1 MAYNYNLATFLIQ
14 EVKDYNFNNDMKKE
28 KETKVEETQNE
39 AQEMKNEAQ
48 DAKMETS
55 EVETPE
61 TEETE
66 KAEEP
71 NEWEKKYKDLN
82 DSHLRLMADF
92 DNYRKRTIKE
102 KADLI
107 KNAGERII
115 CDFLP
120 IVDNFE
126 RALESMKTAEDV
138 EAVRQGVELIYNQV
152 MAMMKANGVAVIETE
167 NAPFD
172 TEYHEAITTIPAP
185 TPELKDKIVDC
196 TTKGYTMNEK
206 VIRHAKVVVGN

>member
-1 MAYNYNLATFLIQ
+1 
-14 EVKDYNFNNDMKKE
+14 MKKE
-28 KETKVEETQNE
+28 KETKVEETQQETQEVQNE
-39 AQEMKNEAQ
+39 TQTPQE
-48 DAKMETS
+48 
-55 EVETPE
+55 EVENQV
-61 TEETE
+61 TEEV
-66 KAEEP
+66 
-71 NEWEKKYKDLN
+71 NEWEKKYNDIN
-82 DSHLRLMADF
+82 DSYLRLMADF

-115 CDFLP
+115 IDFLP

-126 RALESMKTAEDV
+126 RALDSMKTAEDV

-152 MAMMKANGVAVIETE
+152 MSMMKANGVAVIETKD
-167 NAPFD
+167 APFD

-206 VIRHAKVVVGN
+206 VIRHAKVVVGA

>member
-1 MAYNYNLATFLIQ
+1 
-14 EVKDYNFNNDMKKE
+14 MKKE

-39 AQEMKNEAQ
+39 NQEVKQEAQETQTEAQ
-48 DAKMETS
+48 ET
-55 EVETPE
+55 EAQE
-61 TEETE
+61 TEEV
-66 KAEEP
+66 
-71 NEWEKKYKDLN
+71 NEWEKKYNEIN
-82 DSHLRLMADF
+82 DSYLRLMADF

>member
-1 MAYNYNLATFLIQ
+1 
-14 EVKDYNFNNDMKKE
+14 MKKE

-126 RALESMKTAEDV
+126 RALESMKTADDV

-152 MAMMKANGVAVIETE
+152 MSMMKANGVAVIETE

>member
-1 MAYNYNLATFLIQ
+1 MEQ
-14 EVKDYNFNNDMKKE
+14 KKE
-28 KETKVEETQNE
+28 TTQVNVENDGVAMDAAAAEATTEATTEAAGAKASETTETE
-39 AQEMKNEAQ
+39 AQEQ
-48 DAKMETS
+48 P
-55 EVETPE
+55 EV
-61 TEETE
+61 
-66 KAEEP
+66 
-71 NEWEKKYKDLN
+71 NEWEAKFNTLN

-138 EAVRQGVELIYNQV
+138 KAVRQGVELIYNQV
-152 MAMMKANGVAVIETE
+152 MSMMKANGVAVIETKE
-167 NAPFD
+167 APFD
-172 TEYHEAITTIPAP
+172 TEFHEAITTIPAP

-196 TTKGYTMNEK
+196 TTKGYMMNDK

>member
-1 MAYNYNLATFLIQ
+1 
-14 EVKDYNFNNDMKKE
+14 MKKE

-39 AQEMKNEAQ
+39 AQEIKNEAQ

-102 KADLI
+102 KAELI

>member
-1 MAYNYNLATFLIQ
+1 
-14 EVKDYNFNNDMKKE
+14 MKKE

-39 AQEMKNEAQ
+39 TQEVKQEAQETQTEAQ
-48 DAKMETS
+48 
-55 EVETPE
+55 E
-61 TEETE
+61 TETQE
-66 KAEEP
+66 AEEI
-71 NEWEKKYKDLN
+71 NEWEKKYNNIN
-82 DSHLRLMADF
+82 DSYLRLMADF

-115 CDFLP
+115 TDFLP

-126 RALESMKTAEDV
+126 RALNSMKTAEDV
-138 EAVRQGVELIYNQV
+138 EAVRQGVELIYNQI
-152 MAMMKANGVAVIETE
+152 MSMMKANGVAVIETE

>member
-1 MAYNYNLATFLIQ
+1 
-14 EVKDYNFNNDMKKE
+14 MKKNE
-28 KETKVEETQNE
+28 NVEN
-39 AQEMKNEAQ
+39 QEM
-48 DAKMETS
+48 
-55 EVETPE
+55 ETPE
-61 TEETE
+61 VMDQQEANAEETANE
-66 KAEEP
+66 SAETAAEEV
-71 NEWEKKYKDLN
+71 NEWEVKYNDLN
-82 DSHLRLMADF
+82 NSYLRLMADF

-120 IVDNFE
+120 IIDNFE
-126 RALESMKTAEDV
+126 RALASMKTAEDV
-138 EAVRQGVELIYNQV
+138 DAVRQGVELIYNQV
-152 MAMMKANGVAVIETE
+152 MAMIKANGVAVIETE

-185 TPELKDKIVDC
+185 MPELKDKIVDC

>member
-1 MAYNYNLATFLIQ
+1 MFESAIDLLSYATIKKYEGCDWREEHLLSLAGVYQPAKQIEQSKIPVALSRYLKENPEIE
-14 EVKDYNFNNDMKKE
+14 EV
-28 KETKVEETQNE
+28 
-39 AQEMKNEAQ
+39 
-48 DAKMETS
+48 
-55 EVETPE
+55 
-61 TEETE
+61 
-66 KAEEP
+66 
-71 NEWEKKYKDLN
+71 NEWEEKFNTLN

-206 VIRHAKVVVGN
+206 VIRHAKVVVGA

>member
-1 MAYNYNLATFLIQ
+1 
-14 EVKDYNFNNDMKKE
+14 MKKE
-28 KETKVEETQNE
+28 KETKVEETQQETQKVQNE
-39 AQEMKNEAQ
+39 TQTPQE
-48 DAKMETS
+48 
-55 EVETPE
+55 EVENQV
-61 TEETE
+61 TEEV
-66 KAEEP
+66 
-71 NEWEKKYKDLN
+71 NEWEKKYNDIN
-82 DSHLRLMADF
+82 DSYLRLMADF

-115 CDFLP
+115 TDFLP

-138 EAVRQGVELIYNQV
+138 DAVRQGVELIYNQV
-152 MAMMKANGVAVIETE
+152 MSMMKANGVAVIETKD
-167 NAPFD
+167 APFD

-206 VIRHAKVVVGN
+206 VIRHAKVVVGA

>member
-1 MAYNYNLATFLIQ
+1 MEDYNYN
-14 EVKDYNFNNDMKKE
+14 NNMKQE
-28 KETKVEETQNE
+28 KETKVEEVAKE
-39 AQEMKNEAQ
+39 AQEVKQEAQ
-48 DAKMETS
+48 
-55 EVETPE
+55 EVENQA
-61 TEETE
+61 TEEV
-66 KAEEP
+66 

-115 CDFLP
+115 TDFLP

-138 EAVRQGVELIYNQV
+138 DAVRQGVELIYNQV
-152 MAMMKANGVAVIETE
+152 MSMLKSNGVAVIETE

-172 TEYHEAITTIPAP
+172 TEFHEAITTIPAP

-206 VIRHAKVVVGN
+206 VIRHSKVVVGA

>member
-1 MAYNYNLATFLIQ
+1 M
-14 EVKDYNFNNDMKKE
+14 EKE
-28 KETKVEETQNE
+28 KETKVEETQQETQKVQNE
-39 AQEMKNEAQ
+39 TQTPQE
-48 DAKMETS
+48 
-55 EVETPE
+55 EVENQV
-61 TEETE
+61 TEEV
-66 KAEEP
+66 
-71 NEWEKKYKDLN
+71 NEWEKKYNDIN
-82 DSHLRLMADF
+82 DSYLRLMADF

-115 CDFLP
+115 TDFLP

-138 EAVRQGVELIYNQV
+138 DAVRQGVELIYNQV
-152 MAMMKANGVAVIETE
+152 MSMMKANGVAVIETKD
-167 NAPFD
+167 APFD

-206 VIRHAKVVVGN
+206 VIRHAKVVVGA

>member
-1 MAYNYNLATFLIQ
+1 
-14 EVKDYNFNNDMKKE
+14 MKKE

-55 EVETPE
+55 EIETPE

-71 NEWEKKYKDLN
+71 NKWEKKYKDLN

>member
-1 MAYNYNLATFLIQ
+1 
-14 EVKDYNFNNDMKKE
+14 MKKE
-28 KETKVEETQNE
+28 KEKETLNETQDSKQETQNT
-39 AQEMKNEAQ
+39 QEQN
-48 DAKMETS
+48 
-55 EVETPE
+55 VETPE
-61 TEETE
+61 TANTNTEEV
-66 KAEEP
+66 
-71 NEWEKKYKDLN
+71 NEWEKKYNDIN
-82 DSHLRLMADF
+82 DSYLRLMADF

-115 CDFLP
+115 TDFLP

-138 EAVRQGVELIYNQV
+138 DAVRQGVELIYNQ
-152 MAMMKANGVAVIETE
+152 MMSMMKANGVAVIETKD
-167 NAPFD
+167 APFD

>member
-1 MAYNYNLATFLIQ
+1 
-14 EVKDYNFNNDMKKE
+14 MKKE
-28 KETKVEETQNE
+28 KESKVEETQQETQEVQNE
-39 AQEMKNEAQ
+39 TQTPQE
-48 DAKMETS
+48 
-55 EVETPE
+55 EVENQV
-61 TEETE
+61 TEEV
-66 KAEEP
+66 
-71 NEWEKKYKDLN
+71 NEWEKKYNDIN
-82 DSHLRLMADF
+82 DSYLRLMADF

-115 CDFLP
+115 TDFLP

-126 RALESMKTAEDV
+126 RALDSMKTAEDV

-152 MAMMKANGVAVIETE
+152 MSMMKANGVAVIETKD
-167 NAPFD
+167 APFD

-206 VIRHAKVVVGN
+206 VIRHAKVVVGA

>member
-1 MAYNYNLATFLIQ
+1 LPVANYQLAFLI
-14 EVKDYNFNNDMKKE
+14 NWLIINNISNINMEQE
-28 KETKVEETQNE
+28 KEIKQDFVEKDEVVVENSATTE
-39 AQEMKNEAQ
+39 A
-48 DAKMETS
+48 T
-55 EVETPE
+55 E
-61 TEETE
+61 TENV
-66 KAEEP
+66 AEVQPEV
-71 NEWEKKYKDLN
+71 NEWEVKFNNLN

-120 IVDNFE
+120 IIDNFE
-126 RALESMKTAEDV
+126 RALTSMKTAEDV
-138 EAVRQGVELIYNQV
+138 DAVRQGVELIYNQV
-152 MAMMKANGVAVIETE
+152 MSMMKANGVAVIETE

-172 TEYHEAITTIPAP
+172 TEFHEAITTIPAP

>member
-1 MAYNYNLATFLIQ
+1 
-14 EVKDYNFNNDMKKE
+14 MKKE

-39 AQEMKNEAQ
+39 NQEVKQEAQETQTEAQ
-48 DAKMETS
+48 ET
-55 EVETPE
+55 ETQE
-61 TEETE
+61 TEEV
-66 KAEEP
+66 
-71 NEWEKKYKDLN
+71 NEWERKYNEIN
-82 DSHLRLMADF
+82 DSYLRLMADF

-120 IVDNFE
+120 IIDNFE
-126 RALESMKTAEDV
+126 RALNSMKTAEDV
-138 EAVRQGVELIYNQV
+138 DAVRQGVELIYNQV
-152 MAMMKANGVAVIETE
+152 MSMMKTNGVAVIETE

-172 TEYHEAITTIPAP
+172 TEFHEAITTIPAP

-196 TTKGYTMNEK
+196 TTKGYTMNDK

>member
-1 MAYNYNLATFLIQ
+1 
-14 EVKDYNFNNDMKKE
+14 MKQE
-28 KETKVEETQNE
+28 KETKVEEVANE
-39 AQEMKNEAQ
+39 AQEVKQETQ
-48 DAKMETS
+48 DSKQETQNTQ
-55 EVETPE
+55 EQNVETPE
-61 TEETE
+61 TANTNTEEV
-66 KAEEP
+66 

-115 CDFLP
+115 TDFLP

-138 EAVRQGVELIYNQV
+138 DAVRQGVELIYSQV
-152 MAMMKANGVAVIETE
+152 MSMLKSNGVAVIETE

-172 TEYHEAITTIPAP
+172 TEFHEAITTIPAP

-206 VIRHAKVVVGN
+206 VIRHSKVVVGA

>member
-1 MAYNYNLATFLIQ
+1 MEQ
-14 EVKDYNFNNDMKKE
+14 E
-28 KETKVEETQNE
+28 KEIKQDFVEKDEVVVENSATTE
-39 AQEMKNEAQ
+39 A
-48 DAKMETS
+48 T
-55 EVETPE
+55 E
-61 TEETE
+61 TENV
-66 KAEEP
+66 AEVQPEV
-71 NEWEKKYKDLN
+71 NEWEVKFNNLN

-120 IVDNFE
+120 IIDNFE
-126 RALESMKTAEDV
+126 RALASMKTAEDV
-138 EAVRQGVELIYNQV
+138 DAVRQGVELIYNQV

-172 TEYHEAITTIPAP
+172 TEFHEAITTIPAP

>member
-1 MAYNYNLATFLIQ
+1 
-14 EVKDYNFNNDMKKE
+14 MKKE
-28 KETKVEETQNE
+28 KETKVEETQQETQEVRNE
-39 AQEMKNEAQ
+39 TQTPQ
-48 DAKMETS
+48 D
-55 EVETPE
+55 EVENQV
-61 TEETE
+61 
-66 KAEEP
+66 AEEV
-71 NEWEKKYKDLN
+71 NEWEKKYNDVN
-82 DSHLRLMADF
+82 DSYLRLMADF

-115 CDFLP
+115 TDFLP

-138 EAVRQGVELIYNQV
+138 DAVRQGVELIYNQV
-152 MAMMKANGVAVIETE
+152 MSMMKANGVAVIETKE
-167 NAPFD
+167 APFD

-206 VIRHAKVVVGN
+206 VIRHAKVVVGA

>member
-1 MAYNYNLATFLIQ
+1 
-14 EVKDYNFNNDMKKE
+14 MKKE
-28 KETKVEETQNE
+28 KETKVEETQKETQEVKQE
-39 AQEMKNEAQ
+39 AQETQTEAQ
-48 DAKMETS
+48 
-55 EVETPE
+55 E
-61 TEETE
+61 TETQE
-66 KAEEP
+66 AEEI
-71 NEWEKKYKDLN
+71 NEWEKKYNNIN
-82 DSHLRLMADF
+82 DSYLRLMADF

-115 CDFLP
+115 TDFLP
-120 IVDNFE
+120 IIDNFE
-126 RALESMKTAEDV
+126 RALNSMKTAEDV
-138 EAVRQGVELIYNQV
+138 EAVRQGVELIYNQI
-152 MAMMKANGVAVIETE
+152 MSMMKANGVAVIETE

>member
-1 MAYNYNLATFLIQ
+1 
-14 EVKDYNFNNDMKKE
+14 MKKG

>member
-1 MAYNYNLATFLIQ
+1 
-14 EVKDYNFNNDMKKE
+14 MKKE

-39 AQEMKNEAQ
+39 TQETQNETQ
-48 DAKMETS
+48 TFQE
-55 EVETPE
+55 EVENQS
-61 TEETE
+61 TEE
-66 KAEEP
+66 A
-71 NEWEKKYKDLN
+71 NEWENKYNSLN

-120 IVDNFE
+120 IIDNFE
-126 RALESMKTAEDV
+126 RALTSMKTAEDV
-138 EAVRQGVELIYNQV
+138 DAVRQGVELIYNQV
-152 MAMMKANGVAVIETE
+152 MSMMKANGVAVIETE

-172 TEYHEAITTIPAP
+172 TEFHEAITTIPAP

-196 TTKGYTMNEK
+196 TTKGYTMNDK

>member
-1 MAYNYNLATFLIQ
+1 M
-14 EVKDYNFNNDMKKE
+14 EKE
-28 KETKVEETQNE
+28 KETKVEETQ
-39 AQEMKNEAQ
+39 QETQEVKNETQTPQEEA
-48 DAKMETS
+48 
-55 EVETPE
+55 VETQE
-61 TEETE
+61 TEEV
-66 KAEEP
+66 
-71 NEWEKKYKDLN
+71 NEWEKKYNSIN
-82 DSHLRLMADF
+82 DSYLRLMADF

-115 CDFLP
+115 VDFLP

-138 EAVRQGVELIYNQV
+138 DAVRQGVELIYNQV
-152 MAMMKANGVAVIETE
+152 MSMMKANGVAVIETKE
-167 NAPFD
+167 VPFD
-172 TEYHEAITTIPAP
+172 TEFHEAITTIPAP

-206 VIRHAKVVVGN
+206 VIRHAKVVVGA

>member
-1 MAYNYNLATFLIQ
+1 MEQ
-14 EVKDYNFNNDMKKE
+14 M
-28 KETKVEETQNE
+28 KETTQENVEKDENVVEASAEAATEAATEATTEATTEETTEATAE
-39 AQEMKNEAQ
+39 AQEQ
-48 DAKMETS
+48 P
-55 EVETPE
+55 EV
-61 TEETE
+61 
-66 KAEEP
+66 
-71 NEWEKKYKDLN
+71 NEWEAKFNTLN

-120 IVDNFE
+120 IIDNFE
-126 RALESMKTAEDV
+126 RALASMKTAEDV
-138 EAVRQGVELIYNQV
+138 DAVRQGVELIYNQV
-152 MAMMKANGVAVIETE
+152 MSMMKANGVAVIETE

-172 TEYHEAITTIPAP
+172 TEFHEAITTIPAP

-196 TTKGYTMNEK
+196 TTKGYMMNDK

>member
-1 MAYNYNLATFLIQ
+1 
-14 EVKDYNFNNDMKKE
+14 MKQE
-28 KETKVEETQNE
+28 KETKVEEVAKE
-39 AQEMKNEAQ
+39 AQEVKQEAQ
-48 DAKMETS
+48 
-55 EVETPE
+55 EVENQA
-61 TEETE
+61 TEEV
-66 KAEEP
+66 

-115 CDFLP
+115 TDFLP

-138 EAVRQGVELIYNQV
+138 DAVRQGVELIYSQV
-152 MAMMKANGVAVIETE
+152 MSMLKSNGVAVIETE

-172 TEYHEAITTIPAP
+172 TEFHEAITTIPAP

-206 VIRHAKVVVGN
+206 VIRHSKVVVGA

>member
-1 MAYNYNLATFLIQ
+1 
-14 EVKDYNFNNDMKKE
+14 MKKE
-28 KETKVEETQNE
+28 KETKVEETQQETQEVQNE
-39 AQEMKNEAQ
+39 TQTPQE
-48 DAKMETS
+48 
-55 EVETPE
+55 EVENQV
-61 TEETE
+61 TEEV
-66 KAEEP
+66 
-71 NEWEKKYKDLN
+71 NEWEKKYNDIN
-82 DSHLRLMADF
+82 DSYLRLMADF

-115 CDFLP
+115 TDFLP

-138 EAVRQGVELIYNQV
+138 DAVRQGVKLIYNQV
-152 MAMMKANGVAVIETE
+152 MSMMKANGVAVIETKD
-167 NAPFD
+167 APFN

-206 VIRHAKVVVGN
+206 VIRHAKVVVGA

>member
-1 MAYNYNLATFLIQ
+1 
-14 EVKDYNFNNDMKKE
+14 MKKE
-28 KETKVEETQNE
+28 KETKVEETQQETQEVQNE
-39 AQEMKNEAQ
+39 TQTPQE
-48 DAKMETS
+48 
-55 EVETPE
+55 EVENQV
-61 TEETE
+61 TEEV
-66 KAEEP
+66 
-71 NEWEKKYKDLN
+71 NEWEKKYNDIN
-82 DSHLRLMADF
+82 DSYLRLMADF

-115 CDFLP
+115 TDFLP

-138 EAVRQGVELIYNQV
+138 DAVRQGVELIYNQ
-152 MAMMKANGVAVIETE
+152 MMSMMKANGVAVIETKD
-167 NAPFD
+167 APFD

>member
-1 MAYNYNLATFLIQ
+1 
-14 EVKDYNFNNDMKKE
+14 MKQE
-28 KETKVEETQNE
+28 KETKVEEVANE
-39 AQEMKNEAQ
+39 AQEVKQETQEAKTEDQ
-48 DAKMETS
+48 D
-55 EVETPE
+55 VETQA
-61 TEETE
+61 TEEVTE
-66 KAEEP
+66 
-71 NEWEKKYKDLN
+71 WDKKYKDLN

-115 CDFLP
+115 TDFLP

-138 EAVRQGVELIYNQV
+138 DAVRQGVELIYNQV
-152 MAMMKANGVAVIETE
+152 MSMMKSNGVAVIETE

-172 TEYHEAITTIPAP
+172 TEFHEAITTIPAP
-185 TPELKDKIVDC
+185 TPEMKDKIVDC

-206 VIRHAKVVVGN
+206 VIRHAKVVVGA

>member
-1 MAYNYNLATFLIQ
+1 LPVANYQLAFLI
-14 EVKDYNFNNDMKKE
+14 NWLIINNISNINMEQE
-28 KETKVEETQNE
+28 KETKQDFVEKDEVVVENSATTE
-39 AQEMKNEAQ
+39 A
-48 DAKMETS
+48 T
-55 EVETPE
+55 E
-61 TEETE
+61 TENV
-66 KAEEP
+66 AEVQPEV
-71 NEWEKKYKDLN
+71 NEWEVKFNNLN

-120 IVDNFE
+120 IIDNFE
-126 RALESMKTAEDV
+126 RALNSMKTAEDV
-138 EAVRQGVELIYNQV
+138 DAVRQGVELIYNQV
-152 MAMMKANGVAVIETE
+152 MSMMKTNGVAVIETE

-172 TEYHEAITTIPAP
+172 TEFHEAITTIPAP

-196 TTKGYTMNEK
+196 TTKGYTMNDK

>member
-1 MAYNYNLATFLIQ
+1 MNETNQECQNEQ
-14 EVKDYNFNNDMKKE
+14 EVL
-28 KETKVEETQNE
+28 NE
-39 AQEMKNEAQ
+39 AEI
-48 DAKMETS
+48 
-55 EVETPE
+55 EVEDNADQV
-61 TEETE
+61 TEEVDKTSKE
-66 KAEEP
+66 AESEA
-71 NEWEKKYKDLN
+71 KVAQMKDQL
-82 DSHLRLMADF
+82 LRTMAEF

-120 IVDNFE
+120 IIDNFE
-126 RALESMKTAEDV
+126 RALTSMKTAEDV
-138 EAVRQGVELIYNQV
+138 DAVRQGVELIYNQV
-152 MAMMKANGVAVIETE
+152 MSMMKANGVAVIETKD
-167 NAPFD
+167 APFD

-206 VIRHAKVVVGN
+206 VIRHAKVVVGA

>member
-1 MAYNYNLATFLIQ
+1 
-14 EVKDYNFNNDMKKE
+14 MKKE
-28 KETKVEETQNE
+28 KETLNETQDSRHETQDSKQKTQNT
-39 AQEMKNEAQ
+39 QEQN
-48 DAKMETS
+48 
-55 EVETPE
+55 VETPE
-61 TEETE
+61 TANTNTEEV
-66 KAEEP
+66 
-71 NEWEKKYKDLN
+71 NEWEKKYNDVN
-82 DSHLRLMADF
+82 DSYLRLMADF

-115 CDFLP
+115 IDFLP

-138 EAVRQGVELIYNQV
+138 DAVRQGVELIYNQV
-152 MAMMKANGVAVIETE
+152 MSMMKANGVAVIKTKD
-167 NAPFD
+167 APFD

-206 VIRHAKVVVGN
+206 VIRHAKVVVGA

>member
-1 MAYNYNLATFLIQ
+1 
-14 EVKDYNFNNDMKKE
+14 MKKE
-28 KETKVEETQNE
+28 KETKVEETQQETQEVQNE
-39 AQEMKNEAQ
+39 TQTPQE
-48 DAKMETS
+48 
-55 EVETPE
+55 EVENQV
-61 TEETE
+61 TEEV
-66 KAEEP
+66 
-71 NEWEKKYKDLN
+71 NEWEKKYNDIN
-82 DSHLRLMADF
+82 DSYLRLMADF

-115 CDFLP
+115 IDFLP

-138 EAVRQGVELIYNQV
+138 DAVRQGVELIYNQI
-152 MAMMKANGVAVIETE
+152 MSMMKANGVAVIETKE
-167 NAPFD
+167 APFD

-206 VIRHAKVVVGN
+206 VIRHAKVVVGA